1 MHEVALASQSS
12 YVPIFEAVLLH
23 DRETNSPLPGLF
35 NGGLA
40 WVLCLRG
47 GARRAGL
54 ADGRKPSDSKDYAR
68 DERRELLRV
77 AVPVDPLARFS
88 RALRLLLPQ

>member
-1 MHEVALASQSS
+1 MTVKL
-12 YVPIFEAVLLH
+12 I
-23 DRETNSPLPGLF
+23 PLCRVYLMEGLPRF
-35 NGGLA
+35 CVSA
-40 WVLCLRG
+40 EER
-47 GARRAGL
+47 RRAGL

-88 RALRLLLPQ
+88 RALRVLLPQ

>member
-1 MHEVALASQSS
+1 MTVKL
-12 YVPIFEAVLLH
+12 I
-23 DRETNSPLPGLF
+23 PLCRVYLMEGLPRPRF
-35 NGGLA
+35 CVSA
-40 WVLCLRG
+40 EER
-47 GARRAGL
+47 RRACL
-54 ADGRKPSDSKDYAR
+54 ADGRKPSDCKDYAR